1 MDFVQKL
8 GARTKTIDGEHI
20 GDLSPPSRSLSSAPF
35 DELNIFSLTLLLGVA
50 SRSLVG
56 AAITL
61 VSTALIVILVFSE
74 LSVYLSKEVADSLEL
89 APGTV
94 CRPKP

>member
-1 MDFVQKL
+1 
-8 GARTKTIDGEHI
+8 
-20 GDLSPPSRSLSSAPF
+20 
-35 DELNIFSLTLLLGVA
+35 
-50 SRSLVG
+50 VG

-74 LSVYLSKEVADSLEL
+74 LSVYLSKEVADSS
-89 APGTV
+89 TV